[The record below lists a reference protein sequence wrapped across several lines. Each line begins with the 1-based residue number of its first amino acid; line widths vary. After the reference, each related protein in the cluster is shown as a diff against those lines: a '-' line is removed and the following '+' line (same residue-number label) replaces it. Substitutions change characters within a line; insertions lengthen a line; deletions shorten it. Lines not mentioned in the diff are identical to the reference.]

1 MASNKSLID
10 RLPVLKDFRDFA
22 MRGNVIDLAVGVIIG
37 AAFGKIVDSLVTN
50 IVMPPLSVLTG
61 DIDLS
66 NRAIVLSSQSY
77 PTVAA
82 AKAAHAPMITYGDFL
97 NSVISFLIVS
107 FTIFLCVRAI
117 NKIHPKPE
125 VPAAT
130 KDCPFCCSAI
140 PLAATRCPHCTSMLE
155 TAAKG

>member
-50 IVMPPLSVLTG
+50 MVMPPLSVLTG

-66 NRAIVLSSQSY
+66 NRAIIL
-77 PTVAA
+77 
-82 AKAAHAPMITYGDFL
+82 
-97 NSVISFLIVS
+97 
-107 FTIFLCVRAI
+107 
-117 NKIHPKPE
+117 
-125 VPAAT
+125 
-130 KDCPFCCSAI
+130 
-140 PLAATRCPHCTSMLE
+140 
-155 TAAKG
+155 